1 MTLED
6 HLQANALRYPQKV
19 AVVSQGTATTYSQL
33 YNMVK
38 DRVKQLHTSGVGKGS
53 IVCFKTSQDIDFLV
67 HYLAIHKAGAV
78 AVPLEKDIP
87 DEKFQAVER
96 QYSSFIPPE
105 GVADI
110 LYTTGTTG
118 EQKGVMVSHDTIM
131 ADAENLIAGQGFSHD
146 LLFVVCG
153 PLNHIGSLSKIYPVI
168 TLGATLYITEG
179 MKNLEEFFNAL
190 DYPCQKVATF
200 LVPAS
205 VRILLQLAGKRL
217 RSYASKIDFI
227 ESGAAPMPH
236 SDMMALCEA
245 LPHTRLYNTYAST
258 ETGIICTYNY
268 NDGRCL
274 TGCLGKPMPNSE
286 VFITNEGHV
295 ACKGRTLMT
304 GYAADEAKTREV
316 LKDDTV
322 FTADNGMIDNEGMLH
337 LLGRDDDV
345 INVGGYKV
353 APTEVED
360 AAMSMEGISDCVCIS
375 VPSPITGQALK
386 LLYVSADGTPLSKRD
401 MARHIQKKVE
411 TYKVPL
417 VYEMVDKIARTYNG
431 KLDRKHYRDKKR
443 NV

>member
-6 HLQANALRYPQKV
+6 HLHANALNYPQKV
-19 AVVSQGTATTYSQL
+19 AVVSQGISTTYSQL
-33 YNMVK
+33 YGLVEE
-38 DRVKQLHTSGVGKGS
+38 RVKQLYASGIGKGS
-53 IVCFKTSQDIDFLV
+53 IVCFRTSQDLDFLV
-67 HYLAIHKAGAV
+67 HYFAIHKAGAV
-78 AVPLEKDIP
+78 AVPLEKDMP
-87 DEKFQAVER
+87 AEKFQAVEQ
-96 QYSSFIPPE
+96 QYSSFTPPE

-146 LLFVVCG
+146 LLFVICG

-179 MKNLEEFFNAL
+179 MKNLEDFFNAL
-190 DYPCQKVATF
+190 DYPCQKAATF

-236 SDMMALCEA
+236 SDMLALCEA

-274 TGCLGKPMPNSE
+274 AGCLGKPMPNSE
-286 VFITNEGHV
+286 VFITSEGHV
-295 ACKGRTLMT
+295 ACKGGTLMT
-304 GYAADEAKTREV
+304 GYAADETRTREV
-316 LKDDTV
+316 LRDGTV
-322 FTADNGMIDNEGMLH
+322 FTADNGMIDGEGMLH

-345 INVGGYKV
+345 INVGGFKV

-360 AAMSMEGISDCVCIS
+360 AAMSFDGISDCICIS

-386 LLYVSADGTPLSKRD
+386 LLYVSPAETPLSKRD

-411 TYKVPL
+411 IYKVPL
-417 VYEMVDKIARTYNG
+417 LYEKVDKIARTYNG
-431 KLDRKHYRDKKR
+431 KLDRKHYREK
-443 NV
+443 